1 MKGSF
6 WLAYLCDYEVGGG
19 LNTDQASPRGKDV
32 TSPGLGRHAGHA
44 ANKILGKLFHE
55 QRQRR
60 GCGDKLGVRN
70 IYFIKLSCYKSGVC
84 VLIESAFVLM
94 R

>member
-1 MKGSF
+1 M
-6 WLAYLCDYEVGGG
+6 CDYEVGGG
-19 LNTDQASPRGKDV
+19 LNTDQDSPRGKDV
-32 TSPGLGRHAGHA
+32 SSLGSGRHAGHA